1 MAYSQETQELT
12 IASWNI
18 NGKGPSS
25 ERQKVLN
32 HYLKK
37 IKNKEDNF
45 TPDIVFLQEVPW
57 IGGGSIT
64 GPMLKG
70 TCYSY
75 TADSWVK
82 EEGGPYNAVL
92 HNETRMT
99 AYNGGQIP
107 IEFYRKLDE
116 KREKVKRVHDKCD
129 TDKKLQEAAKTNE
142 EIAHV
147 LTEFKDRASIAYF
160 NDCFKRPTDRDVQRA
175 EVVLKGRIAIGI
187 FKISCSQAEPK
198 IVAVSFHNRH
208 PKKEPDK
215 LLYLLLHFL
224 KELHDLTGY
233 PILLA
238 GDFNMDVTKVKQ
250 SSLRRLIAL
259 FKPKEYT
266 PTAHRGYLPCIDNI
280 VLWDDRGMFQLG
292 PIEAHLV
299 DVPFACKEKNKTR
312 DGVSNHD
319 PLTTTLRMTKK
330 EVKREAEDTCTMTTR
345 PHPPTH
351 SPILHAPTHP
361 MTHPQK
367 YPPTHTPSKMPTVVK
382 QEPLIVPSPSKPPLN
397 TTNTSTLVQPQ
408 QRKVSSMNK
417 HSRSAT
423 TTQTRPGAGPVQSPS
438 QGQKTGNRTP
448 PYHK

>member
-1 MAYSQETQELT
+1 M
-12 IASWNI
+12 
-18 NGKGPSS
+18 
-25 ERQKVLN
+25 
-32 HYLKK
+32 
-37 IKNKEDNF
+37 
-45 TPDIVFLQEVPW
+45 
-57 IGGGSIT
+57 GGGSVT

-92 HNETRMT
+92 HNETRIT

-116 KREKVKRVHDKCD
+116 KRENVKRVHDKYD

-147 LTEFKDRASIAYF
+147 LVEFKDRASIAYF
-160 NDCFKRPTDRDVQRA
+160 NDCFKRPTDHDVQRA

-187 FKISCSQAEPK
+187 FKTSCSQAEPK

-259 FKPKEYT
+259 FKPKEYSLT
-266 PTAHRGYLPCIDNI
+266 THRGYLPCIDNI

-319 PLTTTLRMTKK
+319 PLTTTLRMTKN
-330 EVKREAEDTCTMTTR
+330 EVKREAENTCTMTTR

-351 SPILHAPTHP
+351 P
-361 MTHPQK
+361 MTYPQK
-367 YPPTHTPSKMPTVVK
+367 YPLTHTPLKMPTVVK
-382 QEPLIVPSPSKPPLN
+382 QEPLIRPSPYKPPLN
-397 TTNTSTLVQPQ
+397 TTNTSTPVQPQ
-408 QRKVSSMNK
+408 RQVSSLNK
-417 HSRSAT
+417 HSSSAT
-423 TTQTRPGAGPVQSPS
+423 ITQTRPGAGPEQSPS
-438 QGQKTGNRTP
+438 QGQTL
-448 PYHK
+448 YHR